1 MGTNVPGRT
10 TKEVT
15 ELINQQGFDEKY
27 GMVFT
32 EDIVKGAKS
41 RYGFK
46 SGTPMGNPKG
56 YSSKYPEGMAEYV
69 ASIAQG
75 KSTAELVEAVNRK
88 YGAGTIGIRQMKAY
102 KKNHGINTGLTGQFE
117 PGSTPA
123 NKGKKM
129 SPEAYEKCA
138 PTMFRK
144 GQTPVNHKPVGT
156 ESVRRNYK
164 RNQMFVYVKV
174 AEPNIWRMKH
184 IMEWEK
190 HNGPVPKMGSYMSMS
205 GMRRFFTGKDE
216 YQCSQEEKEE
226 AANKVAGLSMEHQ
239 MLLVMSSGLDNEG
252 DVYDYYLHHNAERCE
267 GIKAAYAVLEKYGW
281 SFTEEESQILNGTH
295 EFYVPEEKKEGEK

>member
-1 MGTNVPGRT
+1 MDVNVPGRT

-56 YSSKYPEGMAEYV
+56 YSSKYPEGMAEYI

-75 KSTAELVEAVNRK
+75 KNTAELAEAVNRK

-117 PGSTPA
+117 PGHTPA

-129 SPEAYEKCA
+129 SPEAYEKCG
-138 PTMFRK
+138 PTMFCK

-184 IMEWEK
+184 ILEWEK
-190 HNGPVPKMGSYMSMS
+190 HNGPVPK
-205 GMRRFFTGKDE
+205 GKAIIFADGNP
-216 YQCSQEEKEE
+216 QNTDIDNLVMVSRSQLAVMNRWGIHGYDKQTAEV
-226 AANKVAGLSMEHQ
+226 AANVASLKIVVSERKRGKKHG
-239 MLLVMSSGLDNEG
+239 SSKRVEPGTDKQSE
-252 DVYDYYLHHNAERCE
+252 
-267 GIKAAYAVLEKYGW
+267 LE
-281 SFTEEESQILNGTH
+281 
-295 EFYVPEEKKEGEK
+295 

>member
-1 MGTNVPGRT
+1 MWKWPQEVVDWLDVNVPGRT

-32 EDIVKGAKS
+32 EDIVKEAKS

-56 YSSKYPEGMAEYV
+56 FSSKYPEGMAEYV

-117 PGSTPA
+117 PGHTPA

-138 PTMFRK
+138 PTMFCK
-144 GQTPVNHKPVGT
+144 GQTPVNHKPVGA
-156 ESVRRNYK
+156 ESVRWNYK

-184 IMEWEK
+184 ILEWEK
-190 HNGPVPKMGSYMSMS
+190 HNGPVPK
-205 GMRRFFTGKDE
+205 GKAIIFADGNP
-216 YQCSQEEKEE
+216 QNTDIDNLVMVSRSQLAVMNRWGIHGYDKQTAEV
-226 AANKVAGLSMEHQ
+226 AANVASLKIVVSERKRGKKHG
-239 MLLVMSSGLDNEG
+239 SSS
-252 DVYDYYLHHNAERCE
+252 ER
-267 GIKAAYAVLEKYGW
+267 V
-281 SFTEEESQILNGTH
+281 ES
-295 EFYVPEEKKEGEK
+295 EPDKPGE

>member
-1 MGTNVPGRT
+1 MWKWPQEVVDWLDVNVPGRT

-56 YSSKYPEGMAEYV
+56 FSSKYPEGMAEYV
-69 ASIAQG
+69 SSIAQG

-190 HNGPVPKMGSYMSMS
+190 HNGPVPK
-205 GMRRFFTGKDE
+205 GKAIIFADGNP
-216 YQCSQEEKEE
+216 QNTDIDNLVMVSRSQLAVMNRWGIHGYDKQTAEV
-226 AANKVAGLSMEHQ
+226 AANVASLKIVVSERKRGKKHG
-239 MLLVMSSGLDNEG
+239 SSS
-252 DVYDYYLHHNAERCE
+252 ER
-267 GIKAAYAVLEKYGW
+267 V
-281 SFTEEESQILNGTH
+281 ES
-295 EFYVPEEKKEGEK
+295 EPDKPGE

>member
-1 MGTNVPGRT
+1 MDVNVPGRT

-56 YSSKYPEGMAEYV
+56 FSSKYPEGMAEYV

-117 PGSTPA
+117 PGHTPA

-184 IMEWEK
+184 ILEWEK
-190 HNGPVPKMGSYMSMS
+190 HNGPVPK
-205 GMRRFFTGKDE
+205 GKAIIFADGNP
-216 YQCSQEEKEE
+216 QNTDIDNLVMVSRSQLAVMNRWGIHGYDKQTAEV
-226 AANKVAGLSMEHQ
+226 AANVASLKIVVSERKRGKKHG
-239 MLLVMSSGLDNEG
+239 SSS
-252 DVYDYYLHHNAERCE
+252 ER
-267 GIKAAYAVLEKYGW
+267 V
-281 SFTEEESQILNGTH
+281 ESEPNK
-295 EFYVPEEKKEGEK
+295 PGE

>member
-1 MGTNVPGRT
+1 MDVNVPGRT

-56 YSSKYPEGMAEYV
+56 FSSKYPEGMAEYV
-69 ASIAQG
+69 SSIAQG

-190 HNGPVPKMGSYMSMS
+190 HNGPVPK
-205 GMRRFFTGKDE
+205 GKAIIFADGNP
-216 YQCSQEEKEE
+216 QNTDIDNLVMVSRSQLAVMNRWGIHGYDKQTAEV
-226 AANKVAGLSMEHQ
+226 AANVASLKIVVSERKRGKKHG
-239 MLLVMSSGLDNEG
+239 SSS
-252 DVYDYYLHHNAERCE
+252 ER
-267 GIKAAYAVLEKYGW
+267 V
-281 SFTEEESQILNGTH
+281 ES
-295 EFYVPEEKKEGEK
+295 EPDKPGE

>member
-102 KKNHGINTGLTGQFE
+102 KRNHGINTGLTGQFE
-117 PGSTPA
+117 PGHIPA

-129 SPEAYEKCA
+129 SPEQYEKCKA
-138 PTMFRK
+138 TMFRK
-144 GQTPVNHKPVGT
+144 GNVPANHMEVGEYT
-156 ESVRRNYK
+156 
-164 RNQMFVYVKV
+164 QLHV
-174 AEPNIWRMKH
+174 ALKSRGWWWNSYQSAYSTYLDRVDK
-184 IMEWEK
+184 EWIATI
-190 HNGPVPKMGSYMSMS
+190 ST
-205 GMRRFFTGKDE
+205 R
-216 YQCSQEEKEE
+216 
-226 AANKVAGLSMEHQ
+226 
-239 MLLVMSSGLDNEG
+239 
-252 DVYDYYLHHNAERCE
+252 
-267 GIKAAYAVLEKYGW
+267 YAQY
-281 SFTEEESQILNGTH
+281 I
-295 EFYVPEEKKEGEK
+295 

>member
-32 EDIVKGAKS
+32 EDIVKGAKN

-129 SPEAYEKCA
+129 SPEVYEKCA

-190 HNGPVPKMGSYMSMS
+190 HNGPVPK
-205 GMRRFFTGKDE
+205 GKAIIFADGNP
-216 YQCSQEEKEE
+216 QNTDIDNLVMVSRSQLAVMNRWGIHGYDKQTAEV
-226 AANKVAGLSMEHQ
+226 AANVASLKIVVSERKRGKKHG
-239 MLLVMSSGLDNEG
+239 SS
-252 DVYDYYLHHNAERCE
+252 
-267 GIKAAYAVLEKYGW
+267 K
-281 SFTEEESQILNGTH
+281 GTGS
-295 EFYVPEEKKEGEK
+295 EFDKQGEQ

>member
-1 MGTNVPGRT
+1 MWKWPQEVVDWLGANVPGRT

-138 PTMFRK
+138 PTKFRK

-190 HNGPVPKMGSYMSMS
+190 HNGPVPK
-205 GMRRFFTGKDE
+205 GKAIIFADGNP
-216 YQCSQEEKEE
+216 QNTDIDNLVMVSRSQLAVMNRWGIHGYDKQTAEV
-226 AANKVAGLSMEHQ
+226 AANVASLKIVVSERKRGKKHG
-239 MLLVMSSGLDNEG
+239 SSS
-252 DVYDYYLHHNAERCE
+252 ER
-267 GIKAAYAVLEKYGW
+267 V
-281 SFTEEESQILNGTH
+281 ES
-295 EFYVPEEKKEGEK
+295 EPDKPGE

>member
-32 EDIVKGAKS
+32 EDIVKGAKN

-117 PGSTPA
+117 PGHIPA

-129 SPEAYEKCA
+129 NPEQYRKCKA
-138 PTMFRK
+138 TMFRK
-144 GQTPVNHKPVGT
+144 GNVPANHMEVGEYT
-156 ESVRRNYK
+156 HTTDGYLVRKVKEDGIQRE
-164 RNQMFVYVKV
+164 RFEYVHRKV
-174 AEPNIWRMKH
+174 
-184 IMEWEK
+184 WEE
-190 HNGPVPKMGSYMSMS
+190 HNGPIPEGKMVSFLDGDKDNCKIENLVLLDNSENLEMNRSNL
-205 GMRRFFTGKDE
+205 RFSPAEVT
-216 YQCSQEEKEE
+216 E
-226 AANKVAGLSMEHQ
+226 AGVNIAKIKVAARRRKR
-239 MLLVMSSGLDNEG
+239 N
-252 DVYDYYLHHNAERCE
+252 
-267 GIKAAYAVLEKYGW
+267 
-281 SFTEEESQILNGTH
+281 
-295 EFYVPEEKKEGEK
+295 